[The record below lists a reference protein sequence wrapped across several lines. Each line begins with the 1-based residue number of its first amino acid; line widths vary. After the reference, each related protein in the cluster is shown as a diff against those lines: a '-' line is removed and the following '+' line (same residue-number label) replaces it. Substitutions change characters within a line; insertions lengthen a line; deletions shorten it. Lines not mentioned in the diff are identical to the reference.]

1 MVAIMIDATSTT
13 YMKHLCTYLRDDA
26 KVANYTNVQFGTRFT
41 AKHVTRLRS
50 TLPMR
55 KQS

>member
-1 MVAIMIDATSTT
+1 MIDATSTT

-41 AKHVTRLRS
+41 ARHVSRLRS
-50 TLPMR
+50 TLPMK
-55 KQS
+55 KQA